1 MPKLEIPDRA
11 DGIANNKRHCNS
23 CDTMEKI
30 PKIGSLALPNRL
42 MLAPMLGVNCTAF
55 RLMCHDCGAGL
66 VFSPMIHSMSLVRGE
81 RNRDTMIDFVKE
93 ERPLAI
99 QLIGRDPEIMVQ
111 SIEHIEKYCDLIDL
125 NFGCPDSDIL
135 GQKMGAYFAK
145 HPEGM
150 TKIINA
156 VASATKKP
164 VTAKIR
170 IGWDSQS
177 INHVKAAKIV
187 EDAGAAAIIVHGRTK
202 QQQYSG
208 KANWTA
214 IKQVKEKVNIP
225 VVGNGDVW
233 ASEDAKKML
242 EQTGCDFVMIG
253 RGAMGN
259 PHLFTQCNAI
269 LDGKKPVPDL
279 KDRERGKLILDF
291 IALYNKV
298 QKTKRFSELKQHA
311 LWFCLKVK
319 GAAEKRRTIGNAPDE
334 ANLIKAVKTEFNI

>member
-1 MPKLEIPDRA
+1 MAENL
-11 DGIANNKRHCNS
+11 
-23 CDTMEKI
+23 
-30 PKIGSLALPNRL
+30 KIGSLKLPNQL

-55 RLMCHDCGAGL
+55 RLMCHEYGAGL
-66 VFSPMIHSMSLVRGE
+66 VFSPMIHSMSLVKGE
-81 RNRDTMIDFVKE
+81 RNRDTLIDFIEE

-99 QLIGRDPEIMVQ
+99 QIIGRDPEIMKQSVQ
-111 SIEHIEKYCDLIDL
+111 HIEHYCDLIDL

-135 GQKMGAYFAK
+135 GQKMGAYFSK

-156 VASATKKP
+156 VASATNKP

-214 IKQVKEKVNIP
+214 IKQVKEKLNIP

-233 ASEDAKKML
+233 TAEDAKKML
-242 EQTGCDFVMIG
+242 DQTGCDFVMIG

-259 PHLFTQCNAI
+259 PYIFRQCSS
-269 LDGKKPVPDL
+269 LLEKKKPLPDL
-279 KDRERGKLILDF
+279 TDKERGKLILDF

-311 LWFCLKVK
+311 LWFCLKVR
-319 GAAEKRRTIGNAPDE
+319 AAADERRLISNTPNE
-334 ANLIKAVKTEFNI
+334 AYLVKVIKNEFGI